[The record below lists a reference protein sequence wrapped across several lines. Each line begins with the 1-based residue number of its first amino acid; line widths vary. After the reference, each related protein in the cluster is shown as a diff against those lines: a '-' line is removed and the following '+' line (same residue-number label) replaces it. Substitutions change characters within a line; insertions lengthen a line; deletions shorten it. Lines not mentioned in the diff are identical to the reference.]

1 MDIEF
6 KLITNGL
13 LVELVSKSGNRI
25 SFYIPKLMKYIG
37 YLLTYF

>member
-13 LVELVSKSGNRI
+13 LVELVSNSGNRI
-25 SFYIPKLMKYIG
+25 FFDIPKLMKYIG
-37 YLLTYF
+37 NLLTYF